1 MERLSD
7 AMVNSRGTIGSR
19 RSRDRCWADG
29 AVTGNEQ
36 FRRDVCGGQLGLR
49 RRALICA
56 DVSNSAPK

>member
-7 AMVNSRGTIGSR
+7 AMMNSRGTVGSR

-36 FRRDVCGGQLGLR
+36 FRRDV
-49 RRALICA
+49 
-56 DVSNSAPK
+56 